1 MAIEKQTVL
10 DEITV
15 TENGIIQYRE
25 ATRISENGTVLAE
38 SFHRTSLQ
46 PGDDLTGHPK
56 RVVAIAGVVWTPE
69 VVAEYKAQMAAA
81 ISGDAEPVD
90 DSA

>member
-1 MAIEKQTVL
+1 MAISKKIVVDQ
-10 DEITV
+10 ITV
-15 TENGIIQYRE
+15 AENGSIYYRE
-25 ATRISENGTVLAE
+25 ATQILQDGAVLAE

-46 PGDDLTGHPK
+46 PGDDLTGHPE

-69 VVAEYKAQMAAA
+69 VVAAYKAQTAEA

>member
-1 MAIEKQTVL
+1 MSITKIKTV
-10 DEITV
+10 DKIEIT
-15 TENGIIQYRE
+15 EGGFIYYRE
-25 ATRISENGTVLAE
+25 ATRVLENDVVLAE

-46 PGDDLTGHPK
+46 PGDDLTGHPE

-69 VVAEYKAQMAAA
+69 VVAAYKAQMAAA
-81 ISGDAEPVD
+81 VTGDAEPVD